1 MAKFQT
7 FLRSCLLDSLMGY
20 ASKLDYILLS
30 AKLDELSASK
40 IYQTFRYSLT
50 KMEEGY
56 MQSQK
61 NPFTEIL
68 SEIVQRRSRTFRSI
82 HHVIQSYLYS
92 DVDAEREA
100 AKRLLALF
108 NRYKAEFSKTS
119 CRGVTG
125 MVSSFIE
132 DVKQEEYA
140 DAVATLLLTAKLEQL
155 LRNQNE
161 YEEVYLKSIVTDMES
176 SKTVFASSIRKAFT
190 MEMRDLL
197 LFVGTKAIEYPESKW
212 SKLNEQIAIHNAK
225 FVKGEGLRQ
234 AALKKKRESKKG
246 KE

>member
-20 ASKLDYILLS
+20 ASRLDYILIS

-61 NPFTEIL
+61 NPFTEAL
-68 SEIVQRRSRTFRSI
+68 GDIVLRRSRTFKSI

-100 AKRLLALF
+100 AQKLLLLF
-108 NRYKAEFSKTS
+108 KRYKAEFSKTS
-119 CRGVTG
+119 SRGVTG
-125 MVSSFIE
+125 IVSSFIE
-132 DVKQEEYA
+132 DVKQPDYA
-140 DAVATLLLTAKLEQL
+140 DAVATLLLNAKLQQL
-155 LRNQNE
+155 LRNQTE
-161 YEEVYLKSIVTDMES
+161 YEEVFLKSIATDVES
-176 SKTVFASSIRKAFT
+176 SKTVVASSIRKAFT

-197 LFVGTKAIEYPESKW
+197 LFVGTKAKEYPDSKW
-212 SKLNEQIAIHNAK
+212 SELNGQIAIHNTK

>member
-1 MAKFQT
+1 
-7 FLRSCLLDSLMGY
+7 
-20 ASKLDYILLS
+20 
-30 AKLDELSASK
+30 
-40 IYQTFRYSLT
+40 
-50 KMEEGY
+50 MEEGY
-56 MQSQK
+56 KQSQK
-61 NPFTEIL
+61 NPFTEAL
-68 SEIVQRRSRTFRSI
+68 GDIVLRRSRTFRSI

-119 CRGVTG
+119 CRGATG

-161 YEEVYLKSIVTDMES
+161 YDEVYLKSIVTDMES

-234 AALKKKRESKKG
+234 ATLRKKREAKKSK
-246 KE
+246 E